1 MRAVASG
8 LTDVGLQRDHNE
20 DSYAVLSEYDL
31 FIVADGMG
39 GHRAGDVA
47 SRLATES
54 IADFFRSTSRE
65 DATWP
70 FHFDTSLSEEENRLV
85 AGIRVANRQIF
96 ERSIRSRDCAGMG
109 TTIVGAL
116 FSRKKNRIFVGHV
129 GDSRAYRIR
138 GGVIEQLTRDHSL
151 FNDYI
156 MAMPELTE
164 EQRAELPKNVIT
176 RALGMQDNV
185 VVDLVSDDPKI
196 GDVYLLCSDGLSGML
211 SDEQIRDIVTST
223 EDVIEMCRRLIA
235 GANENGGEDNIT
247 ALVVR
252 FDDLDDQSTLPFR
265 VTAAPPS
272 GAGGSTHLA
281 SSEAT
286 TPPASGVTGKA

>member
-96 ERSIRSRDCAGMG
+96 ERSSRSRDCAGMG
-109 TTIVGAL
+109 TTVVGAL

-138 GGVIEQLTRDHSL
+138 SGVIEQLTRDHSL
-151 FNDYI
+151 FNEYI

-176 RALGMQDNV
+176 RALGMHDNV
-185 VVDLVSDDPKI
+185 AVDLVSDDPRV
-196 GDVYLLCSDGLSGML
+196 GDVYLLCSDGLSKMA
-211 SDEQIRDIVTST
+211 SDEAIREELLAEPSPERASRALVQ
-223 EDVIEMCRRLIA
+223 RANA
-235 GANENGGEDNIT
+235 GGGRDNIT
-247 ALVVR
+247 VVLVRVS
-252 FDDLDDQSTLPFR
+252 DPKDLAQVVKR
-265 VTAAPPS
+265 HA
-272 GAGGSTHLA
+272 
-281 SSEAT
+281 
-286 TPPASGVTGKA
+286 